1 MAELK
6 ECRLPAD
13 STGTLSRTKE
23 FSLSAFTVPAFGIGA
38 ALLAMWLTA
47 RFPKLAPSRGLLI
60 VLHLL
65 LASLVAQI
73 GVPVAIGY
81 VGGPT
86 LVSVVTA
93 LLLVALPGLVY
104 VFLSAM
110 WLIQWAQRKMSGGG
124 PSGGLLTRV

>member
-1 MAELK
+1 
-6 ECRLPAD
+6 
-13 STGTLSRTKE
+13 
-23 FSLSAFTVPAFGIGA
+23 LSALTVPAFGIGA
-38 ALLAMWLTA
+38 ALLAMWLTV
-47 RFPKLAPSRGLLI
+47 RFPKLAPSRGLVI

-73 GVPVAIGY
+73 GVPAGIGY
-81 VGGPT
+81 IGGPT
-86 LVSVVTA
+86 RVSLLSA

-110 WLIQWAQRKMSGGG
+110 WLIQWAQRKLTGGG